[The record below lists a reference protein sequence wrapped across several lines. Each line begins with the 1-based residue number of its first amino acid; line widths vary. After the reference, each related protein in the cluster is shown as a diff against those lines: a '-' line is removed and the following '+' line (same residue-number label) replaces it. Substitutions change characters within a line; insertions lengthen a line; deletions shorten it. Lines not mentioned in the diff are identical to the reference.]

1 MGGLGLSLEKR
12 LGIFG
17 GTFDP
22 PHIGHQILA
31 AEAAEQ
37 LHLASVLWVLTP
49 DPPHKKNRQVTP
61 LDLRIMLVQAAI
73 EGEPMF
79 ELSRVDIDRSPPY
92 YALDT
97 VLILRDKYPSW
108 ELVYLVGADS
118 LRDLPTWY
126 RPAEFVAACDRIGV
140 MCRPGQEVDLDA
152 DSLSL
157 PGLLGKLELIDAPLL
172 EISSS
177 QIRKRISSGR
187 SFRYFVPEAVHS
199 LIERHGIYT

>member
-1 MGGLGLSLEKR
+1 MLEKR

-37 LHLASVLWVLTP
+37 LRLSRVLWVLTP
-49 DPPHKKNRQVTP
+49 DPPHKKDRQITP

-73 EGEPMF
+73 QGEPRF
-79 ELSRVDIDRSPPY
+79 ELSRVDINRSPPY

-97 VLILRDKYPSW
+97 VLILREKYPSW
-108 ELVYLVGADS
+108 ELVYLVGGDS
-118 LRDLPTWY
+118 LRDLPTWHK
-126 RPAEFVAACDRIGV
+126 PVEFVAACDRIGV
-140 MCRPGQEVDLDA
+140 MCRPGEEIDLDA
-152 DSLSL
+152 VSSDL
-157 PGLLGKLELIDAPLL
+157 PGLAEKVLRIDAPLL

-177 QIRKRISSGR
+177 QIRSRISSSR
-187 SFRYFVPEAVHS
+187 FFRFFVPEGVYR
-199 LIERHGIYT
+199 LIDSYGIYSS